1 MRVAHAGDGKER
13 SAMDGLDVGNE
24 LPIAC
29 SLSAAELR
37 ERGEENL
44 ALFSQARRVREL
56 ADGYA
61 FAFAGADAE
70 VEQLL
75 RFVLAERACCPFWSF
90 DLTFTSPHQEVWVA
104 VRGNA
109 EAKALVHE
117 GLVVRL
123 TAPEAAAPGA

>member
-1 MRVAHAGDGKER
+1 
-13 SAMDGLDVGNE
+13 MDGMEIGTD
-24 LPIAC
+24 LPVAC

-44 ALFSQARRVREL
+44 ALFSQARRIREL

-70 VEQLL
+70 AEQLL

-90 DLTFTSPHQEVWVA
+90 ELTFASPHQEVWVS
-104 VRGNA
+104 VRGNE
-109 EAKALVHE
+109 EAKAVVRE
-117 GLVVRL
+117 GLVAKL
-123 TAPEAAAPGA
+123 TAPTDPGA

>member
-1 MRVAHAGDGKER
+1 MD
-13 SAMDGLDVGNE
+13 AMGIGNE
-24 LPIAC
+24 LPVAC

-44 ALFSQARRVREL
+44 ALFSQARRAREL

-61 FAFAGADAE
+61 FAFAGADGE

-90 DLTFTSPHQEVWVA
+90 DLTFVSPHADVWLA
-104 VRGNA
+104 VRGND
-109 EAKALVHE
+109 EAKALVRT
-117 GLVVRL
+117 GLVEKL
-123 TAPEAAAPGA
+123 TAAPTAAPGA